1 LFNVLKAFSRFRLW
15 RIDAAREKLETALK
29 ELVCARFHNRPGAG
43 IWGKAT
49 LASQGAGHRA
59 TAKRSESISSRA
71 AVLGREKAPSSGG
84 RGLRV
89 HLAFL
94 TFLPSKTIR
103 GAAIWFRCKKG
114 KAPPKRG
121 EDYPGRK
128 SR

>member
-1 LFNVLKAFSRFRLW
+1 MQHGRNSRLPSRSL
-15 RIDAAREKLETALK
+15 AAHASTTGLAPE
-29 ELVCARFHNRPGAG
+29 FGA
-43 IWGKAT
+43 KAT

-89 HLAFL
+89 HHAFL

-103 GAAIWFRCKKG
+103 GAAIWFRCQKG
-114 KAPPKRG
+114 KGPAEAGRG
-121 EDYPGRK
+121 LSWKEIKMKMLPVTCK
-128 SR
+128 SRPF

>member
-1 LFNVLKAFSRFRLW
+1 MAKSCLNVRTLPQPAW
-15 RIDAAREKLETALK
+15 RRNLGRKLHSPAK
-29 ELVCARFHNRPGAG
+29 GR
-43 IWGKAT
+43 
-49 LASQGAGHRA
+49 GHRA

-89 HLAFL
+89 HHAFL

-103 GAAIWFRCKKG
+103 GAAIWFRCQKG